1 MKIKSDNFVTSLKN
15 NNSYKIVL
23 LHGPNFGLVN
33 LLYNKTIDVLS
44 IDLND
49 PFSVSKVDGNDFK
62 ENPTI
67 LNDSIST
74 FSMGKDKRIV
84 LLDLTYITINKTIE
98 NIILN
103 TIKENN
109 SDYLLL
115 IKANNLGSKNDLV
128 KFIENLDYGF
138 LVPCYEEN
146 SNNVKIDISRLF
158 NKYGFNFS
166 TDFISILSTKF
177 NPDTLINLT
186 ELKKLE
192 SFLIDNENITEESVL
207 KLITDNIDLNF
218 NKIIQLC
225 TSGKIKESLFYLDK
239 IYENSSS
246 AINIT
251 RLFMKHFKIIEK
263 ILLKVENGSNL
274 SETIN
279 DARPPIFFKD
289 RPLLTTQCRLWS
301 LKKINLIFKRLI
313 EIELK
318 CKSSIYPDKILISQ
332 FILSTSL
339 MAKNSART

>member
-1 MKIKSDNFVTSLKN
+1 MFKLGFKDTKYLFSKSRSIFAEGTYYVNDKLTVKAGVRLSEDDKDVKSDQVASSGGTPGG
-15 NNSYKIVL
+15 I
-23 LHGPNFGLVN
+23 GR
-33 LLYNKTIDVLS
+33 
-44 IDLND
+44 
-49 PFSVSKVDGNDFK
+49 
-62 ENPTI
+62 ENPTLNPAI
-67 LNDSIST
+67 L
-74 FSMGKDKRIV
+74 G
-84 LLDLTYITINKTIE
+84 
-98 NIILN
+98 
-103 TIKENN
+103 
-109 SDYLLL
+109 
-115 IKANNLGSKNDLV
+115 
-128 KFIENLDYGF
+128 
-138 LVPCYEEN
+138 
-146 SNNVKIDISRLF
+146 
-158 NKYGFNFS
+158 
-166 TDFISILSTKF
+166 
-177 NPDTLINLT
+177 TLINLT

-192 SFLIDNENITEESVL
+192 SFLIDNENITEESIL
-207 KLITDNIDLNF
+207 TLITDNIDLNF

-279 DARPPIFFKD
+279 NARPPIFFKD
-289 RPLLTTQCRLWS
+289 RPLLTNQCRLWS

-332 FILSTSL
+332 FILSTAL